1 MVGSCHTEKLV
12 VIDLFVV
19 SSGHGHKLHKLKVVS
34 QEHIMSE
41 QRVQYQMVSLSFLGV
56 DVEHCDCEVS
66 VGELRFDERLVV
78 GAGKQW

>member
-1 MVGSCHTEKLV
+1 MVGSRQTEKLV
-12 VIDLFVV
+12 VVDLIVV
-19 SSGHGHKLHKLKVVS
+19 PGSHGHKLHKLKAVS
-34 QEHIMSE
+34 QDRLMSK
-41 QRVQYQMVSLSFLGV
+41 QRVQYQVMSLSFLRV